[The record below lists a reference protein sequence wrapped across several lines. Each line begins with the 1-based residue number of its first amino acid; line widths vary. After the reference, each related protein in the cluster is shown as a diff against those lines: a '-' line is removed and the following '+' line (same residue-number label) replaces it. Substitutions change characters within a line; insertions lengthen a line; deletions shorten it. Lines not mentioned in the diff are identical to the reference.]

1 MHILY
6 AVPGTVHCIFIP
18 AWKPDVVPSVR
29 STCGVI
35 SVSVTISFHWNR
47 SHSPLTRFPKRHFAE
62 SPPKTKQFSTSNLQL
77 PSWTVRPHIF
87 LSNADP
93 TTSLSDSQQQRSKII
108 CSSIQSR
115 AADTTMMMT
124 MTMLLLLCSVAL
136 FALSLGTPVNGFS
149 ILPQST
155 RALNVLSQN
164 QQPQIASSSPWSSST
179 SSLILFGKKEA
190 RETGNDRKNKTER
203 VKKVKDDVIE
213 IEGVVLESL
222 PNAMF
227 RCVIDGAP
235 ESQAPVLATIS
246 GKIRKN
252 FVKILVGDKVT
263 IELSPYDLTRGRIT
277 YRYR

>member
-1 MHILY
+1 
-6 AVPGTVHCIFIP
+6 
-18 AWKPDVVPSVR
+18 
-29 STCGVI
+29 
-35 SVSVTISFHWNR
+35 
-47 SHSPLTRFPKRHFAE
+47 
-62 SPPKTKQFSTSNLQL
+62 
-77 PSWTVRPHIF
+77 
-87 LSNADP
+87 
-93 TTSLSDSQQQRSKII
+93 
-108 CSSIQSR
+108 
-115 AADTTMMMT
+115 MMK
-124 MTMLLLLCSVAL
+124 LLLLCGVAL
-136 FALSLGTPVNGFS
+136 FALSFGTAVHGFS
-149 ILPQST
+149 VLPQSA
-155 RALNVLSQN
+155 RALNVLNQN
-164 QQPQIASSSPWSSST
+164 QQPQIASPSPTAAST
-179 SSLILFGKKEA
+179 LILFGKKEA

-235 ESQAPVLATIS
+235 ETQAPVLATIS